1 MSEIVFNEALNNR
14 INEIKARFPEG
25 KQKSALIAVL
35 HEVQDVYN
43 HTLTVP
49 LMDKIAEVL
58 SIKPIEV
65 YEVATFYSMYNHK
78 PVGTF
83 MLEFCQT
90 SPCCLRGAEKMM
102 DYTCKKL
109 GVEMGQVT
117 PDGMFSVKGVE
128 CLGACGYAPMMQ
140 VGDYFYEFLN
150 EEKIDKLIEEF
161 KAVNGDMNN
170 VVPEEKPMLTN
181 A

>member
-1 MSEIVFNEALNNR
+1 MSEIQFSAPLMAR
-14 INEIKARFPEG
+14 IQEIIKRFPEG
-25 KQKSALIAVL
+25 KQKSAQIAIL
-35 HEVQDVYN
+35 HEVQDAYN

-49 LMDKIAEVL
+49 LMDKIAEIL
-58 SIKPIEV
+58 AIRPIEV

-78 PVGTF
+78 NPGKF
-83 MLEFCQT
+83 MLEFCHT

-109 GVEMGQVT
+109 GVEKGEVT
-117 PDGMFSVKGVE
+117 ADGLFSVKGVE

-140 VGDYFYEFLN
+140 VGDYYYEFLT

-161 KAVNGDMNN
+161 KALDGDMNLTK
-170 VVPEEKPMLTN
+170 PEHKELMTN